1 MSHTHLLYHI
11 IFGTKDRLPIIK
23 KVWSGELHAYLGG
36 IVKNLEGIPIE
47 INGID
52 NHLHLLV
59 RLTPKIAISDFMR
72 ELKASSSRWVRQNKD
87 AKFGWQ
93 VRYGAFTVSESQVQ
107 IVRNYIKNQEEHHK
121 ETSFKDEYLKY
132 LKRFEIE
139 FDENYVF
146 EWIDE

>member
-11 IFGTKDRLPIIK
+11 IFATKDRLPIIK
-23 KVWSGELHAYLGG
+23 KEWSGELHAYLGG

-121 ETSFKDEYLKY
+121 TKSFADEYRDFLKAHNVDFDDKY
-132 LKRFEIE
+132 LW
-139 FDENYVF
+139 D
-146 EWIDE
+146 

>member
-11 IFGTKDRLPIIK
+11 IFATKDRLPIIK
-23 KVWSGELHAYLGG
+23 KEWSGELHAYLGG

-47 INGID
+47 INGVE

-87 AKFGWQ
+87 SKFG
-93 VRYGAFTVSESQVQ
+93 
-107 IVRNYIKNQEEHHK
+107 
-121 ETSFKDEYLKY
+121 
-132 LKRFEIE
+132 
-139 FDENYVF
+139 
-146 EWIDE
+146 